1 MLPDEPERRLGKP
14 IDQPVDPKAGR
25 RARAGI
31 SQRVVEPGHPD
42 REVGREPFVEVKLAV
57 VSAVLFDQA
66 PVAGIGGGDLQEDRG
81 RRSHLG
87 AVPLE
92 GHPEGLAGKAPAAAR
107 CPGRKRGNPGRVDS
121 PRLVQRFGQ
130 PVCAQVRHGLR
141 NRDGEASGHR

>member
-25 RARAGI
+25 RTRAGI

-57 VSAVLFDQA
+57 VSAVLFDQT

-81 RRSHLG
+81 RRSLLG

-92 GHPEGLAGKAPAAAR
+92 DHPEGLAGKAPATTR
-107 CPGRKRGNPGRVDS
+107 GSGRKRGNPG
-121 PRLVQRFGQ
+121 
-130 PVCAQVRHGLR
+130 
-141 NRDGEASGHR
+141 